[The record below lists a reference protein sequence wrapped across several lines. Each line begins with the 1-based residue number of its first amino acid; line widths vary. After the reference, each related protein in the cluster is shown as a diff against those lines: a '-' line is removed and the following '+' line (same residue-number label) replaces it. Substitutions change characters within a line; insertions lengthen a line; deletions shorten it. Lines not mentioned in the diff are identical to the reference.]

1 MAADER
7 LLNKYQIGVWAPFA
21 QEVRVQIAETT
32 HLMVQDQRGW
42 WRFEAREDLA
52 GLDYAFLV
60 DGSSPFPDPRSLS
73 QPYGVHGRSRF
84 IDHSSFQWTDAEW
97 NAPPL
102 GSGVIYELHIGTFT
116 PEGTFDGAIAR
127 LDHLVNLGVSH
138 VEVMPVAEFPGDRGW
153 GYDGV
158 DLYAPH
164 HAYGGPEGLK
174 RFVNASHERGL
185 AVLLDVVYNHFGPD
199 GNYLSQFGP
208 YFSDRHKTPWGD
220 SVNLDGDGSVEVRR
234 FLIDNALMWLRDYH
248 FDGLRLDA
256 VHALF
261 DYSVTHFLEQLA
273 REVEE
278 FASQSGRNLVLVAES
293 DWNDPKVVQPRKSGG
308 YGLTAQWSDDFHHA
322 LHACLTGETAGYYS
336 DFGQIEQVKK
346 ALESGFVYDGVYS
359 SYRNRNHGLSAV
371 GVPLDRFVICLQNH
385 DQIGNRAQGERSS
398 QLMSVDGLLAGAA
411 VLLTAASIP
420 LLFQGEEWGAS
431 TPFQYFTAHQD
442 ERIAKA
448 VSEGRKKEFGSFNWR
463 TDNVPDPQSVST
475 FARSKLD
482 WDELNREPHRTVLK
496 WHRALIELRRS
507 LPALGN
513 GRPYAVNTECG
524 STLRV
529 DRGSL
534 LVKCSFDSE
543 APSVEVSVSGRV
555 LLRSGYDR

>member
-7 LLNKYQIGVWAPFA
+7 LLNNYQIGVWAPFA
-21 QEVRVQIAETT
+21 QEVRLQIAETT
-32 HLMVQDQRGW
+32 HVMEEDQRGW
-42 WRFEAREDLA
+42 WRFEAREELA

-84 IDHSSFQWTDAEW
+84 IDHSSFEWTDTEW

-208 YFSDRHKTPWGD
+208 YFSDRNKTPWGD

-261 DYSVTHFLEQLA
+261 DSSATHFLEQLA

-278 FASQSGRNLVLVAES
+278 LASQSGRNLVLVAES

-359 SYRNRNHGLSAV
+359 SYRNRNHGLSVV

-482 WDELNREPHRTVLK
+482 WDELNREPHRTVLQ

-513 GRPYAVNTECG
+513 GRPYAVKTECG

-534 LVKCSFDSE
+534 LVRCSFDSE